1 MNEKAERNAYRRQFA
16 GMLQSAAEENADRI
30 IAEKGVPEL
39 DLSFMRE
46 DFTEEYKPVKKRIP
60 WSKAARVAV
69 ILVCFFTAVSA
80 AAIWIASEPA
90 NALKLRIQGKL
101 YEISEGIFTNK
112 EQNENDYLEVSQDFL
127 AIYDEEDMYAA
138 EEFVENLL
146 IPEYIPNE
154 FALESLTIDK
164 WYDGKY
170 VAEYIY
176 KNANGL
182 NFSILI
188 QYMPTLSADGSIIL
202 SDVIEVEELPDK
214 TIYTLF
220 DEMEETESVYA
231 VCGDYSCDIL
241 GDIASEE
248 MREIARK
255 IQ

>member
-46 DFTEEYKPVKKRIP
+46 DFIEEYKPVKKRKP

-101 YEISEGIFTNK
+101 YEIGEGIFTNK
-112 EQNENDYLEVSQDFL
+112 EQKEEDYSEFSRDSL
-127 AIYDEEDMYAA
+127 AIYSEKDMYAA
-138 EEFVENLL
+138 EEFIENLL
-146 IPEYIPNE
+146 KPVYIPED
-154 FALESLTIDK
+154 FVLESLLMDK

-170 VAEYIY
+170 IAEYTY
-176 KNANGL
+176 QNSDNQ
-182 NFSILI
+182 SIFI
-188 QYMPTLSADGSIIL
+188 RIFYMPDSSDEGTIIVN
-202 SDVIEVEELPDK
+202 DVIEVEELTDK
-214 TIYTLF
+214 TVYTVF
-220 DEMEETESVYA
+220 DEIQKTESVN
-231 VCGDYSCDIL
+231 VISGDYSYEVL
-241 GDIASEE
+241 GDIPSEE
-248 MREIARK
+248 MRKIARE

>member
-46 DFTEEYKPVKKRIP
+46 DFTEEYKPVKKRMP

-101 YEISEGIFTNK
+101 YEISEGIFSNT
-112 EQNENDYLEVSQDFL
+112 EQ
-127 AIYDEEDMYAA
+127 DEEDYTENSPESRTIYSEDDMYAA

-146 IPEYIPNE
+146 KPGYLPEG

-164 WYDGKY
+164 WYNGNY
-170 VAEYIY
+170 EAEYIY
-176 KNANGL
+176 KNADDL
-182 NFSILI
+182 SLSIWI
-188 QYMPTLSADGSIIL
+188 SYIPNVSADGTVVL
-202 SDVIEVEELPDK
+202 SNVVESEELLDK
-214 TIYTLF
+214 TIYTMF
-220 DEMEETESVYA
+220 DETENIASVSVMFGA
-231 VCGDYSCDIL
+231 YSYDIL
-241 GDIASEE
+241 GDISPEE

>member
-46 DFTEEYKPVKKRIP
+46 DFTEEYTPVKKRRP

-69 ILVCFFTAVSA
+69 ILICFFTAVSA

-101 YEISEGIFTNK
+101 YEISEGIFTNT
-112 EQNENDYLEVSQDFL
+112 EQDEDDYSENSLKSL
-127 AIYDEEDMYAA
+127 KIHGEEDMYAA
-138 EEFVENLL
+138 EEFIENLL
-146 IPEYIPNE
+146 KPGYIPEG
-154 FALESLTIDK
+154 FVLETLSINK
-164 WYDGKY
+164 WYDGDY
-170 VAEYIY
+170 EAEYVY
-176 KNANGL
+176 QNVDGL
-182 NFSILI
+182 RLAIFISYV
-188 QYMPTLSADGSIIL
+188 QDSPVDGTIIL
-202 SDVIEVEELPDK
+202 SDVIEVEEMQDK

-220 DEMEETESVYA
+220 DEIEEHEMVYT
-231 VCGDYSCDIL
+231 VFEDYTYEIFGNLSP
-241 GDIASEE
+241 EE

>member
-1 MNEKAERNAYRRQFA
+1 MNEKAERNTYRRQFA
-16 GMLQSAAEENADRI
+16 GMLRSAAEENADRI

-46 DFTEEYKPVKKRIP
+46 DFTEEYKPVKKKMP

-101 YEISEGIFTNK
+101 YEISEGFFANT
-112 EQNENDYLEVSQDFL
+112 EQ
-127 AIYDEEDMYAA
+127 DEEDYSENSPKSRTIYSEDDMYAA

-146 IPEYIPNE
+146 KPGYIPEG
-154 FALESLTIDK
+154 FVLGSLTIDK

-170 VAEYIY
+170 IAEYIY
-176 KNANGL
+176 INADEHNIYIRI
-182 NFSILI
+182 SYI
-188 QYMPTLSADGSIIL
+188 PALSAEGTVIL
-202 SDVIEVEELPDK
+202 SDVIEVEELPNK

-220 DEMEETESVYA
+220 DETEETESVYA
-231 VCGDYSCDIL
+231 VSGDYSCDIL
-241 GDIASEE
+241 GDISPEE